1 MGNKEPMRFGNF
13 VEELFGYSQAVKV
26 GDTIHVSGQTAF
38 VEGEDLP
45 EGMADQM
52 RAAYANIAGVLGF
65 YGANL
70 DDVVDEVVFVTDMEA
85 AMAVANE
92 IRHEIWG
99 PRFEVASTLVQVVA
113 LAVPQVLVEIKVTAR
128 L

>member
-1 MGNKEPMRFGNF
+1 MADKEPMRLGNV
-13 VEELFGYSQAVKV
+13 VEEYFGFSQAVKT

-38 VEGEDLP
+38 VEGEELP
-45 EGMADQM
+45 EDMAAQM
-52 RAAYANIAGVLGF
+52 RAAYANIADILAF
-65 YGANL
+65 YGASL

-92 IRHEIWG
+92 IRHEVWG

>member
-1 MGNKEPMRFGNF
+1 MAHKEPMRLGNV
-13 VEELFGYSQAVKV
+13 VEEYFGFSQAVKT

-38 VEGEDLP
+38 VEGEELP
-45 EGMADQM
+45 EDMAAQM
-52 RAAYANIAGVLGF
+52 RAAYANIADILAF
-65 YGANL
+65 YGASL

-92 IRHEIWG
+92 IRHEVWG

-113 LAVPQVLVEIKVTAR
+113 LAAPQVLVEIKVTAR

>member
-1 MGNKEPMRFGNF
+1 MAHKEPMRYGNV
-13 VEELFGYSQAVKV
+13 VEEYFGYSQAVKA

-38 VEGEDLP
+38 VEDEDLP

-52 RAAYANIAGVLGF
+52 RAAYANIADVLDF
-65 YGANL
+65 YGASL
-70 DDVVDEVVFVTDMEA
+70 DDVVEEVVFVTDMEA

-92 IRHEIWG
+92 VRHEVWG
-99 PRFEVASTLVQVVA
+99 PHFEVASTLVQVVA
-113 LAVPQVLVEIKVTAR
+113 LAVPEVLVEIKVTAR